1 MNPAPDRNRRRLL
14 ALIPAGLTLGLL
26 PGGRGLLAASSGG
39 SREPSGSDGA
49 VDWAGLSEDQW
60 RARLTEAEFRILR
73 NEGTERAGTSPLD
86 AEKRTG
92 TFTCA
97 GCALP
102 LFSSE
107 TKYDS
112 RTGWPS
118 FWAPLDDAVE
128 TKRDFKLFLPRTE
141 YHCRRCK
148 GHQGHVFDD
157 GPEPTG
163 KRYCNNGLALDFV
176 PADTG

>member
-1 MNPAPDRNRRRLL
+1 MSTPTDRTRRRLL
-14 ALIPAGLTLGLL
+14 ALIPGSLALGLL
-26 PGGRGLLAASSGG
+26 PGRGLLAAADATSA
-39 SREPSGSDGA
+39 EPTRPDGDI
-49 VDWAGLSEDQW
+49 DWAGLTEDQW

-73 NEGTERAGTSPLD
+73 DEGTERAGSSPLD

-92 TFTCA
+92 TYVCA

-112 RTGWPS
+112 GTGWPS

-128 TKRDFKLFLPRTE
+128 TKRDFMLFLPRTE

-176 PADTG
+176 PADRG